1 VTTPSQIIALLH
13 SLNFGDLD
21 AIRAKLDEAT
31 GACGA
36 LGREELTGI
45 LGEAQAALATG
56 DLKTFRKRIETAVSR
71 LGHLR

>member
-1 VTTPSQIIALLH
+1 VTNPSQIIALLH

-31 GACGA
+31 TACDA
-36 LGREELTGI
+36 LGRDELTGI
-45 LGEAQAALATG
+45 LAEARTALTSG
-56 DLKTFRKRIETAVSR
+56 DLKTFRKRIETTVSR